1 MPTSSAAHLEAL
13 QARHSA
19 LSHKIEI
26 EQSRPGASD
35 WLLKSMKRQRLHLK
49 EQIEGIS

>member
-1 MPTSSAAHLEAL
+1 MPNTSAPRLEAL
-13 QARHSA
+13 QARHRA

-26 EQSRPGASD
+26 EQSRPGSSD
-35 WLLKSMKRQRLHLK
+35 WYLKALKRQKLHLK